1 MQAVVFAGVGEPLV
15 CLERPDLEPREGQV
29 IVELKAAA
37 MNRRDYFITQGLY
50 PGIKTPVVLGSDGSG
65 IVAQV
70 GRGVSE
76 SWLGREVVFYPGIDW
91 GDNPSAQSRA
101 FRVLGMP
108 DDGTFATSV
117 AVPAELLYA
126 KPPHLSWQEA
136 AALPLAGVTAYRAVF
151 VQGMLR
157 QGASPKMGQ
166 AAGVHDLE
174 PGPSAEQP
182 PRAQHVLITG
192 IGGGVAT
199 FALQFAV
206 AIGAE
211 VWVTSSSPRKIQ
223 HAVSLGAKGGFDYRN
238 TGWHREL
245 IKLSGPID
253 LIVDGAG
260 GGGYAALIEAA
271 APGARI
277 VNYGATAGRPPELDL
292 FKVFWKQLHLV
303 GSTLGSP
310 RDFAAMLDH
319 VNQHRIRPVV
329 DQVFALDD
337 APTAIARMAQSPQF
351 GKLVLNCGI

>member
-15 CLERPDLEPREGQV
+15 CLERPDLVPREGQV

-37 MNRRDYFITQGLY
+37 LNRRDYFITQGLY

-76 SWLGREVVFYPGIDW
+76 SWLGREVIFYPGIDW
-91 GDNPSAQSRA
+91 GENPSAQSRA

-126 KPPHLSWQEA
+126 KPPHLSWQES

-157 QGASPKMGQ
+157 QGASPRMGR
-166 AAGVHDLE
+166 AESVLDLE
-174 PGPSAEQP
+174 QVSPAEQP

-206 AIGAE
+206 AVGAE

-238 TGWHREL
+238 AGWQREL

-277 VNYGATAGRPPELDL
+277 VSYGATAGRPPELDL

-319 VNQHRIRPVV
+319 VNHHRIRPVV

-337 APTAIARMAQSPQF
+337 APTAIARMAHSPQF